1 VSVIILFG
9 YVVIVLG
16 VFYFFMLRPQR
27 RKRRA
32 QQEMIAAV
40 KKGDAIVTVD
50 GLCGT
55 VRQVRDTFVIVEIAE
70 RKQVRLI
77 KSALSQVS
85 GR

>member
-1 VSVIILFG
+1 VSIVILFA

-32 QQEMIAAV
+32 QQAMISAV
-40 KKGDAIVTVD
+40 QKGDEIVTVD

-55 VRQVRDTFVIVEIAE
+55 VRQVQDSFVIVEIAD
-70 RKQVRLI
+70 RKQVRLV
-77 KSALSQVS
+77 KSALSQVVAK
-85 GR
+85 

>member
-1 VSVIILFG
+1 MSIVILFA

-32 QQEMIAAV
+32 QQAMIAAV
-40 KKGDAIVTVD
+40 QKGDEIVTVD

-55 VRQVRDTFVIVEIAE
+55 VRQVQDSFVIVEIAD
-70 RKQVRLI
+70 RKQVRLV
-77 KSALSQVS
+77 KSALSQVVAK
-85 GR
+85 

>member
-1 VSVIILFG
+1 VSIVILFA

-27 RKRRA
+27 RKRRV
-32 QQEMIAAV
+32 QQAMIAAV
-40 KKGDAIVTVD
+40 KKGDQIVTVD

-70 RKQVRLI
+70 RKQVRLV
-77 KSALSQVS
+77 KSALSQVV
-85 GR
+85 GK